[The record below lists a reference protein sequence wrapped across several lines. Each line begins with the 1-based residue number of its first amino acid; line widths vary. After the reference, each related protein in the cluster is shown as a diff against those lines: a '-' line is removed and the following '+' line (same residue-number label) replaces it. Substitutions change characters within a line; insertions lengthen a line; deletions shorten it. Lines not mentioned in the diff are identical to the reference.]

1 MSSKDKTKMNAEDF
15 LRRAYDAFNA
25 RDIDTVLTV
34 MHPDV
39 VWPNAMEGGCVLGH
53 AGIREYWTR
62 QWSIVDPH
70 VEPLRITTESD
81 GRVVVDVHQRVGDL
95 AGNVFKDAFVQ
106 HIYQVENGLIKSME
120 IREPPEPRL

>member
-15 LRRAYDAFNA
+15 LRRAADAFNA

-39 VWPNAMEGGCVLGH
+39 VWPNAMEGGGVLGH

-70 VEPLRITTESD
+70 VETLRITTESD

-106 HIYQVENGLIKSME
+106 HIYQVENLT
-120 IREPPEPRL
+120 PCA